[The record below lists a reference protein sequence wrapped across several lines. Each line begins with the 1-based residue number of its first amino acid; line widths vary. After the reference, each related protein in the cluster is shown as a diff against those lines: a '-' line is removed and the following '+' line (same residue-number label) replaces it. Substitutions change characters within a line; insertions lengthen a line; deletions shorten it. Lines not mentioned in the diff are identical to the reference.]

1 MATQTIPAPNGL
13 AAPKQSV
20 FEHSI
25 FQGIAFAFSSAGTGI
40 VRFLESLAASQQAAR
55 HFDRLVHLND
65 GELAAKGLTRED
77 IPNYVFEQ
85 NFGRH

>member
-1 MATQTIPAPNGL
+1 MATRTVPAPNVL
-13 AAPKQSV
+13 AEPKHSS

-25 FQGIAFAFSSAGTGI
+25 FHGVRLALTKTGAGI

-65 GELAAKGLTRED
+65 AELAARGLARED

-85 NFGRH
+85 NFGRK

>member
-1 MATQTIPAPNGL
+1 MATETVPVPGVL
-13 AAPKQSV
+13 AEPKHSS

-25 FQGIAFAFSSAGTGI
+25 FHGVRVAFAGVGAGI
-40 VRFLESLAASQQAAR
+40 VRFLEALAASQRAAH

-65 GELAAKGLTRED
+65 AELSARGLARED
-77 IPNYVFEQ
+77 IPTYVFEQ